1 MVDIVS
7 LWLYNICIL
16 TENTEALMITVIGG
30 NASQKKRVASIAEFC
45 IDTLMPRMTTLDITI
60 KLGKPN
66 GAMGYCLE
74 TDNKRTFEIE
84 ADRTLPMRKLLET
97 VAHEM
102 VHVKQ
107 FARRELHP
115 VHNTWCGKTY
125 NPKKVS
131 YWDLPWE
138 IEAHGREVGLFI
150 RWAEKENVGHMK
162 WTQI

>member
-1 MVDIVS
+1 MFIEV
-7 LWLYNICIL
+7 
-16 TENTEALMITVIGG
+16 TGG
-30 NASQKKRVASIAEFC
+30 KEYQRKRVQSIAEFC
-45 IDTLMPRMTTLDITI
+45 VETLMPRMRTLEVTI
-60 KLGKPN
+60 KLKKPK

-74 TDNKRTFEIE
+74 LDSNREFELEI
-84 ADRTLPMRKLLET
+84 DRTQSLRKLLET

-115 VHNTWCGKTY
+115 SNDTWFGKTY

-138 IEAHGREVGLFI
+138 IEAHGREVGLFV
-150 RWAEKENVGHMK
+150 RWCEANDLGNYSWAQV
-162 WTQI
+162 